1 MIKNYL
7 KSALRSIGRHK
18 VNSTINILGLAIGLT
33 CCILIYLYVTD
44 ELSYDNFHKNQRLL
58 FRVLKISYD
67 NSDGS
72 IRDRGSEMPPAMGP
86 ALAGYFPGI
95 KYQTRFWSAPGVV
108 RYGDKISRES
118 VSLADLPFFKMFTF
132 PLISG
137 NPETVL
143 SLHNA
148 IVLTQRYAKKY
159 FGDENPVGKT
169 LTITYGEYRKDYLV
183 AGIAKD
189 LPRNSSIQFNLLINI
204 SNLPQVTGVP
214 KALSTWENQW
224 LPVFVQLEKNVPVES
239 IEQRFNAFTTQF
251 FSPGIQRYKEKYR
264 WTRKEN
270 PFSFALQKIT
280 DVYLDSDIGLV
291 GKGLASSFILI
302 GIAFMVLVIACINF
316 MNLSLGMSSDRS
328 LEIGMRKVVGAEKR
342 QLMGQFL
349 SESLVMSCIAMAAG
363 ILFAELLLPEFNRLA
378 NKQLSII
385 NLMNTRGILVLIS
398 ITVITGIL
406 AGGYPAVVMSA
417 FKPVDIIKGK
427 LGIGIKTFFSKSLVV
442 IQFAL
447 SIILIISAIV
457 MGAQLEYLI
466 HSDIGYKKE
475 GLVAILAQELSQESE
490 SSQRIVSLFRDK
502 VIQHNHVLGVT
513 ASSAWFGIS
522 AAPRSNLKK
531 DGKRIQYHWDRVD
544 NNFVH
549 TLGLEILQG
558 RDFSQNIAA
567 DSDAAVVNQTFI
579 QTLGIEDPLGSTIG
593 EPSLGFPYH
602 LRIIGVVKDFHYGP
616 LNDEILPAIFHMVP
630 IRAYNRML
638 VKISTD
644 NIKETMT
651 FLANAWKEIQPGKP
665 FIYNFQDEAL
675 ENLYTNEKRWSTIVR
690 YSSIL
695 AVLVACMGI
704 FGLTALTINR
714 RVKEIGIRK
723 VFGAKVSQVINLV
736 IKDFVIL
743 VAIANFIAWPI
754 VYYVMRKV
762 LQDYPYRV
770 EIGIHYFLAAGFVS
784 LIIAVLTIM
793 SLTVKAARSNPV
805 DAIKDQ

>member
-1 MIKNYL
+1 MLKNYL
-7 KSALRSIGRHK
+7 KSAVRGIARHK
-18 VNSTINILGLAIGLT
+18 VNSTINILGLALGLT
-33 CCILIYLYVTD
+33 CCILIYLYVSD
-44 ELSYDNFHKNQRLL
+44 ELSYDNFHQNKRLL

-67 NSDGS
+67 NSDGR
-72 IRDRGSEMPPAMGP
+72 IRDRGANLPPAMGT
-86 ALAGYFPGI
+86 ALTEYFPGI
-95 KYQTRFWSAPGVV
+95 KYLTRFWSVSGVV
-108 RYGDKISRES
+108 RNGDKIFREP
-118 VSLADLPFFKMFTF
+118 VHLADLPFFKMFTF
-132 PLISG
+132 PLIFG

-143 SLHNA
+143 SQHNA

-169 LTITYGEYRKDYLV
+169 LTITYGEYRKDYMV
-183 AGIAKD
+183 TGVAKD

-214 KALSTWENQW
+214 QALSIRDNQW
-224 LPVFVQLEKNVPVES
+224 LPVFVQLEKNVSAES
-239 IEQRFNAFTTQF
+239 IEGRFNAFTTQF
-251 FSPGIQRYKEKYR
+251 FSSQIQRYKEEHG

-270 PFSFALQKIT
+270 PYSFALQKMT
-280 DVYLDSDIGLV
+280 DVYLDNDIGLI

-302 GIAFMVLVIACINF
+302 GIAFMVLVIAGINF
-316 MNLSLGMSSDRS
+316 MNLSIGMSSDRS

-342 QLMGQFL
+342 QLLEQFL
-349 SESLVMSCIAMAAG
+349 SESLVMACIAMAAG
-363 ILFAELLLPEFNRLA
+363 MLFAELLLPEFNRLA
-378 NKQLSII
+378 NKQLSIM
-385 NLMNTRGILVLIS
+385 NLMNIPSILALVS
-398 ITVITGIL
+398 ITVIAGIL
-406 AGGYPAVVMSA
+406 AGSYPAVVMSA

-427 LGIGIKTFFSKSLVV
+427 LTIGTKTMFSKSSVV
-442 IQFAL
+442 VQFAL

-457 MGAQLEYLI
+457 MGEQLKYLV
-466 HSDIGYKKE
+466 HRDIGYKKE
-475 GLVAILAQELSQESE
+475 GLVAILTQNLSTESKA
-490 SSQRIVSLFRDK
+490 SQRIVNLFRDK

-522 AAPRSNLKK
+522 GAPQWSLKK
-531 DGKRIQYHWDRVD
+531 VGKKIKYHWNRVD
-544 NNFVH
+544 NNFVR

-558 RDFSQNIAA
+558 RDFSQNAAA
-567 DSDAAVVNQTFI
+567 DSDAVIVNQTFV
-579 QTLGIEDPLGSTIG
+579 QALGMESPLGKTIG

-602 LRIIGVVKDFHYGP
+602 LRIIGVVKDFHYGS
-616 LNDEILPAIFHMVP
+616 LKYEILPAIFHTAP

-638 VKISTD
+638 VKISTK

-651 FLANAWKEIQPGKP
+651 FLANTWKQIQPEKP
-665 FIYNFQDEAL
+665 FMYNFHEAAL
-675 ENLYTNEKRWSTIVR
+675 ENLYTNEKRWSTIAQ

-723 VFGAKVSQVINLV
+723 VFGAKISQVVKLV

-743 VAIANFIAWPI
+743 VAIANLIAWPV

-770 EIGIHYFLAAGFVS
+770 GIGIHYFLVAGVIS

-793 SLTVKAARSNPV
+793 SLTVKAARSNPAN
-805 DAIKDQ
+805 AIRDQ